1 MRDVSDRLLSNLN
14 PMQRCSVIFSA
25 LCRED
30 FTEAERLA
38 DTAPTGT
45 YVAGDFYNPFTRAML
60 VASLVRGDI
69 EQQLAREWANR
80 CFWATMLHN
89 KDRDEEKLDA
99 FWAAASYHR
108 TRAGSLWS
116 SYAQVVTD
124 AGMDPGEVMQS
135 MGGLSK
141 LAQESVDA
149 CTEAEPDADALELY
163 AAMLSP

>member
-1 MRDVSDRLLSNLN
+1 
-14 PMQRCSVIFSA
+14 MQRCSVIFSA

-38 DTAPTGT
+38 DTAPTAT
-45 YVAGDFYNPFTRAML
+45 YTAGDFYNEFTRAMM
-60 VASLVRGDI
+60 VAALARGDI
-69 EQQLAREWANR
+69 EQQAAGEWANR

-89 KDRDEEKLDA
+89 KDRDDNTLDT
-99 FWAAASYHR
+99 FWTAASYHR

-116 SYAQVVTD
+116 AYAQVMTD
-124 AGMDPGEVMQS
+124 AGLDPGEVMRS

-141 LAQESVDA
+141 LAQDSVDA
-149 CTEAEPDADALELY
+149 CTEAEPDDDAVALY

>member
-1 MRDVSDRLLSNLN
+1 MKGIPDRLLSNLN

-25 LCRED
+25 LGRGD
-30 FTEAERLA
+30 TTEAHRLA

-45 YVAGDFYNPFTRAML
+45 YVAADFYNPFTRAML
-60 VASLVRGDI
+60 VAALARGDI
-69 EQQLAREWANR
+69 EQATASEWANR
-80 CFWATMLHN
+80 CFWATRLHVAGRN
-89 KDRDEEKLDA
+89 DETLDA
-99 FWAAASYHR
+99 FWSAAQYHR
-108 TRAGSLWS
+108 TRAGSLWA

-124 AGMDPGEVMQS
+124 AGLDPGEVMRS

-149 CTEAEPDADALELY
+149 SAEAEPCPDALALY

>member
-1 MRDVSDRLLSNLN
+1 MKGIPDRLLSNLN

-25 LCRED
+25 LCRKD
-30 FTEAERLA
+30 FEEANRLA

-45 YVAGDFYNPFTRAML
+45 YVAADFYHQFTRAMMVSGL
-60 VASLVRGDI
+60 ARGDI
-69 EQQLAREWANR
+69 EEETASEWANR

-116 SYAQVVTD
+116 SYAQVMAD
-124 AGMDPGEVMQS
+124 AGLDPGEVMRS

-141 LAQESVDA
+141 LAQEAVDA

>member
-80 CFWATMLHN
+80 CFWATVLHQG
-89 KDRDEEKLDA
+89 RDDEKLDA
-99 FWAAASYHR
+99 FWRAASYHQTR
-108 TRAGSLWS
+108 TGSLWKA
-116 SYAQVVTD
+116 YAQVVTD
-124 AGMDPGEVMQS
+124 AGLDPAEVMRS

-141 LAQESVDA
+141 LAQEAVDA
-149 CTEAEPDADALELY
+149 STEAEPDPDALALY
-163 AAMLSP
+163 AAMLRP